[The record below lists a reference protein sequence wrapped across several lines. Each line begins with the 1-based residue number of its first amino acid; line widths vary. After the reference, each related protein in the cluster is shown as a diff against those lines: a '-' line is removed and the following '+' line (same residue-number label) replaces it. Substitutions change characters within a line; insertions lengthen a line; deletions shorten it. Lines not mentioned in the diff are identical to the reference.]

1 MRYEEAILTDLAEH
15 YRRSKKDSGDNK
27 THRRTQAKPER
38 FYKKYR
44 ANDGDFEEISK
55 LNQAVEELTKAG
67 FIYSEKEAFG
77 TQIQCIYLVDE
88 KIRDVERYL
97 ADKYGYVSK
106 DMQLAKL
113 RALTEAYQDA
123 SPICERECMRLREH
137 LKTRKVPKNLDALDD
152 ILKAVAFIEQNRED
166 LYLREAS
173 MRIYGDSKFL
183 ENETLLPAVCGI
195 LRRYT
200 KGELADREMKD
211 EILSEYHITREPQ
224 RLCIRGK
231 AVLCVSGTETD
242 ISGFSGGVEFSAS
255 ELERIQWVKLLAP
268 KFMTIEN
275 RTSYFRYQ
283 PEDAVTFYL
292 GGYADR
298 YQRDFVKLIYAS
310 NPDACYLHFGDI
322 DAGGFWIHHNLCEAT
337 GVKFELFGMSVEEL
351 KDRAYS
357 SCLHGLTEHDR
368 ARLRELKEMEPY
380 GEVVSYML
388 EHGVKLEQEIVS
400 LEVMKGVKIAM
411 RAGL

>member
-1 MRYEEAILTDLAEH
+1 MRYEKEILTDLAEH

-55 LNQAVEELTKAG
+55 LNQAVEDLTKAG
-67 FIYSEKEAFG
+67 FIYSEKETFG

-106 DMQLAKL
+106 DMQMARLQ
-113 RALTEAYQDA
+113 ALVEKYKDA
-123 SPICERECMRLREH
+123 SPICEKECMRLTEY
-137 LKTRKVPKNLDALDD
+137 LKTRKVPKNLDILDD
-152 ILKAVAFIEQNRED
+152 ILKAVAFIEKNRED
-166 LYLREAS
+166 LYMREAS
-173 MRIYGDSKFL
+173 MQVYGDSKFL
-183 ENETLLPAVCGI
+183 ENETLLSSVCGI
-195 LRRYT
+195 LRRYG
-200 KGELADREMKD
+200 KRDLADKEMKD
-211 EILSEYHITREPQ
+211 EILSEYHITKEPQ
-224 RLCIRGK
+224 KLCIKGK
-231 AVLCVSGTETD
+231 AVLCVSGKKTD

-255 ELERIQWVKLLAP
+255 DLARIQWVKLLAP

-275 RTSYFRYQ
+275 RTSYLRYQ
-283 PEDAVTFYL
+283 QEDVVTFYL

-298 YQRDFVKLIYAS
+298 YQRDFVKLVYAS
-310 NPDACYLHFGDI
+310 NASTRYLHFGDM

-357 SCLHGLTEHDR
+357 SCLHGLTENDR

-380 GEVVSYML
+380 REVISYML

-400 LEVMKGVKIAM
+400 LELMK
-411 RAGL
+411 

>member
-1 MRYEEAILTDLAEH
+1 MRYEKEILTDLAEH

-27 THRRTQAKPER
+27 TNRRTQAKPER

-55 LNQAVEELTKAG
+55 LNQAVEDLTKAG
-67 FIYSEKEAFG
+67 FIYSEKETFG

-106 DMQLAKL
+106 DMQMARLQ
-113 RALTEAYQDA
+113 ALVEKYKDA
-123 SPICERECMRLREH
+123 SPICEKECMRLTEY
-137 LKTRKVPKNLDALDD
+137 LKTRKVPKNLDILDD
-152 ILKAVAFIEQNRED
+152 ILKAVAFIEKNRED
-166 LYLREAS
+166 LS
-173 MRIYGDSKFL
+173 MREVSMQVYGDSKFL
-183 ENETLLPAVCGI
+183 ENETLLSSVCGI
-195 LRRYT
+195 LRRYG
-200 KGELADREMKD
+200 KRDLADGEMKD
-211 EILSEYHITREPQ
+211 EILSEYHITKEPQ
-224 RLCIRGK
+224 KLCIRGK
-231 AVLCVSGTETD
+231 AVLCVSGKETD

-255 ELERIQWVKLLAP
+255 DLARIQWVKLLAP

-275 RTSYFRYQ
+275 RTSYLRYQ
-283 PEDAVTFYL
+283 QEDVVTFYL

-310 NPDACYLHFGDI
+310 NASTRYLHFGDI

-351 KDRAYS
+351 EDRAYS
-357 SCLHGLTEHDR
+357 SCLHGLTENDR

-400 LEVMKGVKIAM
+400 LELMKGG
-411 RAGL
+411 R